1 MNESSDETI
10 AYLKE
15 EIALLKIDLQIL
27 HQENKALKDQLMQ
40 VAYDL
45 TILAAPTFLRRKT
58 RGA

>member
-27 HQENKALKDQLMQ
+27 HHENKTLKDQLTQ
-40 VAYDL
+40 AAYDL
-45 TILAAPTFLRRKT
+45 AKLTAPTFPRRKT

>member
-45 TILAAPTFLRRKT
+45 TILAAPTFQRRKT
-58 RGA
+58 RGT